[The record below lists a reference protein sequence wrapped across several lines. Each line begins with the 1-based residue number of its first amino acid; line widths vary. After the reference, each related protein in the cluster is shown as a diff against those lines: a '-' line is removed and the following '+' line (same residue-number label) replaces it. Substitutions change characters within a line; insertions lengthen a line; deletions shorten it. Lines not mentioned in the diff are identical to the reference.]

1 MQALSCLIPS
11 IQHNPHRSD
20 TQKKSSEPC
29 RIAPIVVGI
38 RHAALSARCRRR
50 LHRVAR
56 MATSGV
62 DRRRPPWST
71 TVVSAAEAASAA
83 CQRPLSPIEQA
94 VALRQRGQFAD
105 AERILRGILAS
116 EPSQRDAQH
125 LLGLVCH
132 QRGRHVEAL
141 QLVGAASQVLRAR
154 RSCSTIMASSLP
166 RSSVIRRRF
175 GTLRTRSRSAPN
187 NLAALRNRAGALKR
201 LQRFDQAL
209 AAYEAVLA
217 LNPNDV
223 DALNE
228 CGGLLT
234 VAQPPGRSRGVLRTS
249 ACRRSRHCRTAHQ

>member
-29 RIAPIVVGI
+29 RITPIVVGI

-50 LHRVAR
+50 LQRVAR

-71 TVVSAAEAASAA
+71 TVVSAAEVASAA

-94 VALRQRGQFAD
+94 VALRQCGQLAD
-105 AERILRGILAS
+105 AERVLRNILVS

-132 QRGRHVEAL
+132 QGDVMSRRCSS
-141 QLVGAASQVLRAR
+141 LVRSSQVLRAR

-166 RSSVIRRRF
+166 RSSVISRRF
-175 GTLRTRSRSAPN
+175 AALRTRSRS
-187 NLAALRNRAGALKR
+187 REQSCRASKPSRRA
-201 LQRFDQAL
+201 QAF
-209 AAYEAVLA
+209 A
-217 LNPNDV
+217 
-223 DALNE
+223 
-228 CGGLLT
+228 T
-234 VAQPPGRSRGVLRTS
+234 V
-249 ACRRSRHCRTAHQ
+249 